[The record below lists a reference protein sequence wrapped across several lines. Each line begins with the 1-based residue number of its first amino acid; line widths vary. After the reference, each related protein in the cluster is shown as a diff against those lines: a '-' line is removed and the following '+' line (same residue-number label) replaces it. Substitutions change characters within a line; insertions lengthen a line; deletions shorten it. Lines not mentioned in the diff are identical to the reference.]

1 MRIWENIHIGFTGL
15 LAHKLRALLT
25 MLGIIFG
32 VGAVVAMLS
41 IGEGARLEALK
52 QIELMGMNNIIVQ
65 DAELEGEELVEARAG
80 FSQGLTE
87 ADAAAIE
94 AVIPQVIAAIPLRRD
109 ETKVQF
115 GSLSLKVNLI
125 GSTPFYVS
133 AQNLTVEA
141 GRFPNWDDLSGNR
154 KVCAI
159 GNGVKRELFPFSDPL
174 GKDIKINEQWFR
186 IVGVMAAKDVS
197 IRKIGGY
204 QVRDFNQD
212 VIVSLSCSKQYFPRN
227 PMESPLEQIIIKMEG
242 ETDIRAVGDVLRR
255 MLFRRHHEQDDFSV
269 IIPEELLRQS
279 QATQRIF
286 NIVMGAIAGIS
297 LLVGGIGIMNI
308 MLSSVLERTREIGIR
323 RAVGARKTEIMS
335 QFLIES
341 VVLSFSGGVIGVILG
356 AALAKVITFYAGWI
370 TIVSLYSVF
379 TAFGVA
385 SGVGLI
391 FGLYPAR
398 RAANLHPIEALR
410 YE

>member
-1 MRIWENIHIGFTGL
+1 MRIWENIQIGFTGL

-65 DAELEGEELVEARAG
+65 DAELEEEELVEARAG

-87 ADAAAIE
+87 ADASAIE

-115 GSLSLKVNLI
+115 GSHSLKVNLI
-125 GSTPFYVS
+125 GSTPYYLG
-133 AQNLTVEA
+133 AQNLTVVA

-212 VIVSLSCSKQYFPRN
+212 VIVPLSCSKQYFPRN

-341 VVLSFSGGVIGVILG
+341 VVLSFSGGVIGVVLG